1 VNFLNKPT
9 IRLLNSSTLV
19 AISGA
24 LRLHIAFLFAG
35 IEPKL
40 MVYLAGGLVIYATY
54 TLDRALDSEEDTI
67 NRSELA
73 GSKKRIAIIACI
85 VAFLAG
91 TLILAHENIY
101 FASPFPFIVG
111 YLYSKGI
118 KIGKLKLKLKGS
130 MGGKNIV
137 IALTWG
143 GTIAII
149 VSKWAGSALTIIL
162 IFLFYATKL
171 FMNSILY
178 DFKDIKGDMAAGIKT
193 LPAFF
198 GREGIR
204 KILMALSLLLHSV
217 MITVLSIGFI
227 RPEIVILSY
236 SFIISS
242 TCSSFYL
249 SAFEAQESGI
259 RKYWREVMIDGEST
273 VALVLRSIINSLFLQ
288 SFL

>member
-1 VNFLNKPT
+1 MNLLNNPT

-19 AISGA
+19 AVSGA
-24 LRLHIAFLFAG
+24 LRLHIAFLLAG

-54 TLDRALDSEEDTI
+54 TLDRALDCEEDTI

-73 GSKKRIAIIACI
+73 GSKKLTAIIACV

-91 TLILAHENIY
+91 TLILSQEDIY
-101 FASPFPFIVG
+101 FASLFPFIVG

-118 KIGKLKLKLKGS
+118 KIGKIKLKLKGS

-149 VSKWAGSALTIIL
+149 VSKWAESILTIIL

-178 DFKDIKGDMAAGIKT
+178 DFKDIEGDMAAGIKT
-193 LPAFF
+193 LPAYF
-198 GREGIR
+198 GREGLR

-242 TCSSFYL
+242 TCSSFYI
-249 SAFEAQESGI
+249 SAFEVQESGI
-259 RKYWREVMIDGEST
+259 RKYWREILIDGEST
-273 VALVLRSIINSLFLQ
+273 IALVLRSIINSLFSQ
-288 SFL
+288 SAL